1 LSRRT
6 AIATCRSAIRADRD
20 ALANMQERYN
30 TDREPVRSGA
40 GSFLLDGVQ
49 RIGFQMMIAV
59 RVMHCVRD
67 LGVPFGGP
75 LVSRAIRHLYGAEIH
90 WEAEIAP
97 GVVLVH
103 GTGLVI
109 AKLATVGE
117 GCLLFQGVTL
127 GESFDPTSGA
137 HGAPTLERNV
147 HVMPNAVLVGPITV
161 GADSKIQANVTLTCS
176 VEPATS
182 VRSAP
187 PEFVARNAQRRESGP

>member
-1 LSRRT
+1 MSRRA
-6 AIATCRSAIRADRD
+6 AIAALRHAVRADRE
-20 ALANMQERYN
+20 ALGDMQDRYN
-30 TDREPVRSGA
+30 SDREPIRA
-40 GSFLLDGVQ
+40 GSAALVLDGVQ
-49 RIGFQMMIAV
+49 RIGFQMLIAV
-59 RVMHCVRD
+59 RIMHCVRD
-67 LGVPFGGP
+67 MGIPFGGP

-90 WEAEIAP
+90 WDANIAP
-97 GVVLVH
+97 GVVFVH

-127 GESFDPTSGA
+127 GESFDPVSGA

-176 VEPATS
+176 VPPATS
-182 VRSAP
+182 VRSAA
-187 PEFVARNAQRRESGP
+187 PEFINRRRESAP